1 MIDMSEAIIV
11 ALITGCLTLA
21 GTVIT
26 VHQSSKKT
34 SADMTKEIAVIK
46 TEMKELTREVRE
58 HNNFAQR
65 IPVVEMQLDSLEKR
79 LAKVEG

>member
-1 MIDMSEAIIV
+1 MSEAIIV

-34 SADMTKEIAVIK
+34 SSEMTKEIAVIK